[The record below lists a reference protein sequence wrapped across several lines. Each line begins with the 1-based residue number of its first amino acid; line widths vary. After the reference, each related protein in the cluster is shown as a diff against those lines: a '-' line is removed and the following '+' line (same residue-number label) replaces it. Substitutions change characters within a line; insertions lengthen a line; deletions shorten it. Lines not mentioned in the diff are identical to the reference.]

1 LYLFTLLDHYLHN
14 HLSIGHSNPNED
26 IKRGLFMTQIIG
38 WILMITGAGAFV
50 IKALTDL
57 GIIPVINR

>member
-1 LYLFTLLDHYLHN
+1 
-14 HLSIGHSNPNED
+14 
-26 IKRGLFMTQIIG
+26 MTRIIG